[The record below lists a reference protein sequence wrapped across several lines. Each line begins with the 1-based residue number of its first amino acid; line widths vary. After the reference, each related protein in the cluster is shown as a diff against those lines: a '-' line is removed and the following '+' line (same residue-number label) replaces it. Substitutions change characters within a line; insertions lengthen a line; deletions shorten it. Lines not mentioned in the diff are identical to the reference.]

1 MDALPTP
8 RRATEKE
15 TLQSFLQQNRAVLI
29 WKLASMDDHCAGLAP
44 FASDTSAI
52 GLLQHLTIVERSWF
66 EEIFAGRDVDYG
78 FDFEADVDA
87 EWHLTGSESLFEAI
101 AAYEAQTAISASI
114 VEEADLDDLSAQKR
128 DDERFSLRWIV
139 VHMIEETARH
149 LGHADVLREH
159 IDGTLGYL
167 PELG

>member
-1 MDALPTP
+1 MEAVPTP
-8 RRATEKE
+8 KRAGEKQ
-15 TLQSFLQQNRAVLI
+15 TLRAILEQNRAVLI
-29 WKLASMDDHCAGLAP
+29 WKLAGMDDERARLAP

-66 EEIFAGRDVDYG
+66 EEIFAGREVTYE
-78 FDFEADVDA
+78 FDFEADIDA
-87 EWHLTGSESLFEAI
+87 EWHLSGSESLFGAI
-101 AAYEAQTAISASI
+101 EAYEAQAAISADI
-114 VEEADLDDLSAQKR
+114 LEEADLDDLSAQ
-128 DDERFSLRWIV
+128 ERGNERYSLRWIV

-167 PELG
+167 PEM